1 MTTNATNE
9 TQYFHFPLFV
19 SGDKPSWLTD
29 WNGTVEELD
38 NILEQHRLA
47 IQANAQGMESFNDQ
61 VAVIKDDIT
70 DINNSISAQDTK
82 IADLIAKYTALNT
95 AIIQADTSIK
105 ALIPRMS
112 TAELKIETL
121 EGNVT
126 DLGYHIDG
134 IHSSINRIDT
144 SLANVIKEIDGSP
157 SEGIEGIIPQ
167 LNKYKTEF
175 DALLEGVVGTV
186 NEWNSE
192 TTYNK
197 ADVVYVLSNDGT
209 EKTYYLS
216 KTGNDNIN
224 KTPTDIVNN
233 YWLKLS
239 LMEALS
245 TNFYSLYTS
254 LKNSHPV
261 ARAWSNNHAYS
272 VDDLIY
278 VDEDT
283 STGGFAAPL
292 MRSVQYLP
300 MGSVAFRC
308 IKNHTS
314 SQANKPDAQ
323 EGDNE
328 WWQSV
333 MIGDIITDLM
343 KTKADRTWV
352 NERVSNLATKQS
364 VTELTTSVDTL
375 TEDVSSLHND
385 VYGYGSGD
393 EGIIGQLN
401 DISNLTGDSTIVTKV
416 NDTADD
422 LMELKNMQG
431 QSTIESAARQAMNM
445 SMDRYRFLLS
455 MESNNWDSTYKLCD
469 TLSGSYWN
477 TATED
482 ISNFLKGNTT
492 QSVSKIISI
501 TLALFINRSG
511 HTGNIIGYKPNFPM
525 HNYTNNAQNRFSLA
539 CYDVALNS
547 PSANYDRLYSLPIK
561 SFSAMDGMVSGSDRI
576 FVTYDVEAPALLYN
590 DIEQF
595 ARIFLT
601 FNSFDS
607 IGVCYAD
614 GSIQVVDVNL
624 TNIDKIALKKVGI

>member
-61 VAVIKDDIT
+61 VAVIKDAIT

-82 IADLIAKYTALNT
+82 IADLIEKYTALNT
-95 AIIQADTSIK
+95 AIIQADTTIK

-112 TAELKIETL
+112 TAELKVETL
-121 EGNVT
+121 EGKVEALENST
-126 DLGYHIDG
+126 NEMG
-134 IHSSINRIDT
+134 ININRIDA
-144 SLANVIKEIDGSP
+144 SLSDTIKEINGSP

-186 NEWNSE
+186 YEWNSE
-192 TTYNK
+192 IAYNK
-197 ADVVYVLSNDGT
+197 AEVVYVLSNDGN

-224 KTPTDIVNN
+224 KAPTDIVNN
-233 YWLKLS
+233 YWSKLS
-239 LMEALS
+239 LMDALM
-245 TNFYSLYTS
+245 TNFANLYDS
-254 LKNSHPV
+254 LKNSDQI
-261 ARAWSNNHAYS
+261 ARAWRNGHAYS

-278 VDEDT
+278 VEEDS
-283 STGGFAAPL
+283 STGGFLAPL
-292 MRSVQYLP
+292 MRNIQYLP
-300 MGSVAFRC
+300 IAGHMAYKC

-314 SQANKPDAQ
+314 SQSNKPD
-323 EGDNE
+323 GLNDNE
-328 WWQSV
+328 WWQTV
-333 MIGDIITDLM
+333 ILGDIIADLI

-477 TATED
+477 TATEN
-482 ISNFLKGNTT
+482 ISDFLKGNTT
-492 QSVSKIISI
+492 QSVSKLI
-501 TLALFINRSG
+501 TITMALFVNHSG
-511 HTGNIIGYKPNFPM
+511 HTGNIMGFKSAFPINNFD
-525 HNYTNNAQNRFSLA
+525 NKTQNRFSLA

-561 SFSAMDGMVSGSDRI
+561 SFSAMEGSFSGSERI
-576 FVTYDVEAPALLYN
+576 FVTYDVEAPALLYH

-601 FNSFDS
+601 FNSFDV
-607 IGVCYAD
+607 IEICYGD
-614 GSIQVVDVNL
+614 GSTQRINVNL